1 MFKDEVHLSLRL
13 LECPIVINL
22 RSFSYHV
29 VQIRLFKSVM
39 SMRTTLSDDALS
51 ERLSDKDVFKIKLS
65 LSCLSNRVVVCGTTA
80 SLYRWQPP
88 SLECPS
94 NQWTLERKGVPVLV
108 ISTGDSG
115 ARNPKGVHLSLVE
128 RDSGFTTWK
137 ETLTSSSNY
146 REQQKNFHTVMLSN
160 GDGAMAGFRFNC
172 EEAAKLFLKDVEAA
186 VQEILSSTSAPELNK
201 LPSSSSRERLKKFR
215 KLKKVEI
222 STPCLFS
229 HVTSITAATQI
240 GESENSQHKKDKDK
254 GKTMNGDLSRPAHIR
269 RAFSMSK
276 RR

>member
-1 MFKDEVHLSLRL
+1 
-13 LECPIVINL
+13 
-22 RSFSYHV
+22 
-29 VQIRLFKSVM
+29 M

-146 REQQKNFHTVMLSN
+146 REQQKNFHTLMLSN

-172 EEAAKLFLKDVEAA
+172 EEAANLFLKDVEAA

-240 GESENSQHKKDKDK
+240 GEGENSQHKKDKDK

>member
-1 MFKDEVHLSLRL
+1 
-13 LECPIVINL
+13 
-22 RSFSYHV
+22 
-29 VQIRLFKSVM
+29 M

-51 ERLSDKDVFKIKLS
+51 EKLSDKDVFKIKLS
-65 LSCLSNRVVVCGTTA
+65 LSCLSNRVVVCATTA
-80 SLYRWQPP
+80 SLYHWQPP
-88 SLECPS
+88 TLERPS
-94 NQWTLERKGVPVLV
+94 NQWSLDRKGVPVLV

-128 RDSGFTTWK
+128 RDSGFATWK

-146 REQQKNFHTVMLSN
+146 REQQKNFHTLMLSN
-160 GDGAMAGFRFNC
+160 GDGTMAGFRFNC
-172 EEAAKLFLKDVEAA
+172 EEAASVFLRDVEAA
-186 VQEILSSTSAPELNK
+186 VQEHLSATSAPELNK
-201 LPSSSSRERLKKFR
+201 LPSSTSRERLKKFR

-240 GESENSQHKKDKDK
+240 GEGEKSQHKKDKDK
-254 GKTMNGDLSRPAHIR
+254 GKALNGELSKPAHIR

>member
-1 MFKDEVHLSLRL
+1 MCSRRSTFT
-13 LECPIVINL
+13 IVINL
-22 RSFSYHV
+22 KSFPCHV
-29 VQIRLFKSVM
+29 VQIRCFKSVM

-80 SLYRWQPP
+80 SLYLWQPP
-88 SLECPS
+88 SIERPS

-137 ETLTSSSNY
+137 ETLTSNSNY
-146 REQQKNFHTVMLSN
+146 REQQKNFHTLMLSN

-172 EEAAKLFLKDVEAA
+172 EEAANVFLKDVEAS

-201 LPSSSSRERLKKFR
+201 LPNSSSRERLKKFR

-240 GESENSQHKKDKDK
+240 GEGENSQHKKDKDK
-254 GKTMNGDLSRPAHIR
+254 GKAMNGELSRPAHIR

>member
-1 MFKDEVHLSLRL
+1 
-13 LECPIVINL
+13 
-22 RSFSYHV
+22 
-29 VQIRLFKSVM
+29 M
-39 SMRTTLSDDALS
+39 SMRTTVSDDALS
-51 ERLSDKDVFKIKLS
+51 VRISAKDVFKIKLS

-80 SLYRWQPP
+80 SLYLWRPP
-88 SLECPS
+88 SIERPS
-94 NQWTLERKGVPVLV
+94 NQWTLERSGVPVLV

-115 ARNPKGVHLSLVE
+115 ARNPKGVHVSLVE
-128 RDSGFTTWK
+128 QDSGFCDMERDANLEFKLQRTTK
-137 ETLTSSSNY
+137 E
-146 REQQKNFHTVMLSN
+146 LSYVDALKWRRDN
-160 GDGAMAGFRFNC
+160 
-172 EEAAKLFLKDVEAA
+172 EAANVFLKDVETA
-186 VQEILSSTSAPELNK
+186 VQEVLAAASAPELNK

-240 GESENSQHKKDKDK
+240 GEGDKSQNKKDKDK
-254 GKTMNGDLSRPAHIR
+254 GKAVNGELSRPAHIR

>member
-1 MFKDEVHLSLRL
+1 
-13 LECPIVINL
+13 
-22 RSFSYHV
+22 
-29 VQIRLFKSVM
+29 
-39 SMRTTLSDDALS
+39 MRTTLSDDAFS
-51 ERLSDKDVFKIKLS
+51 ERLSDKEVFKIKLS

-80 SLYRWQPP
+80 SLYLWQPP
-88 SLECPS
+88 SIERPS

-108 ISTGDSG
+108 VSTGDSG
-115 ARNPKGVHLSLVE
+115 ARNPKGVHVSLVE

-146 REQQKNFHTVMLSN
+146 REQQKNFHTLMLSN

-172 EEAAKLFLKDVEAA
+172 EEAANVFLKDVEAA
-186 VQEILSSTSAPELNK
+186 VQENSSSTSAPELNK
-201 LPSSSSRERLKKFR
+201 LPNSSSRERLKKFR

-240 GESENSQHKKDKDK
+240 GDGENSQHKKDREK
-254 GKTMNGDLSRPAHIR
+254 GKAMNGELSRPAHIR
-269 RAFSMSK
+269 RAFNMSK

>member
-1 MFKDEVHLSLRL
+1 
-13 LECPIVINL
+13 
-22 RSFSYHV
+22 
-29 VQIRLFKSVM
+29 M

-65 LSCLSNRVVVCGTTA
+65 LSCLSNRVVGVWNDSKPLPLATSESRTSFESMDARTQRSSSFGH
-80 SLYRWQPP
+80 QQ
-88 SLECPS
+88 LE
-94 NQWTLERKGVPVLV
+94 
-108 ISTGDSG
+108 DSG

-137 ETLTSSSNY
+137 ETLNSSSNY
-146 REQQKNFHTVMLSN
+146 REQQKNFHTLMLSN

-172 EEAAKLFLKDVEAA
+172 EEAANLFLKDVEAA
-186 VQEILSSTSAPELNK
+186 VQEVLSCTSVPELNK
-201 LPSSSSRERLKKFR
+201 IPSSSSRERLKKFR

-240 GESENSQHKKDKDK
+240 GEGENSQHKKDKDK